1 MVLYVALVTIAL
13 TNQNDDSDY
22 SDAANLSPVMI
33 GADAPALAVDELVRR
48 SDI

>member
-13 TNQNDDSDY
+13 TNQNDDPDY

>member
-1 MVLYVALVTIAL
+1 MVLYAAFVITAL
-13 TNQNDDSDY
+13 TNQNDDPDY

-33 GADAPALAVDELVRR
+33 GAEAPALNVDELVRR